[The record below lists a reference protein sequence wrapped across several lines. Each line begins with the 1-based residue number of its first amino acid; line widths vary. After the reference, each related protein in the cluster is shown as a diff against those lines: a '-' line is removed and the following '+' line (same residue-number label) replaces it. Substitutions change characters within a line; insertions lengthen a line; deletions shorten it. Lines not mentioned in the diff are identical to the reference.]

1 MKDQKNYMGKILIGF
16 SVFLMLDALLSFFI
30 GESYM
35 YFGLDYLPVW
45 YSSYIMELYKSP
57 RPLLLLSM
65 SVEFVVG
72 LGLFFLSQ
80 KSGRYNH

>member
-1 MKDQKNYMGKILIGF
+1 MKLPKRYMGKILFGF
-16 SVFLMLDALLSFFI
+16 SVFLMLDAFLSFFI

-45 YSSYIMELYKSP
+45 YSNYIMELYKSP
-57 RPLLLLSM
+57 QPLLLLSM
-65 SVEFVVG
+65 AVEFVVG

-80 KSGRYNH
+80 RSSRHDH